1 MQISK
6 GRLGNF
12 LNEHCII
19 HVCCNAS
26 ENLKRVERPSFE
38 SLMVQ
43 GLRKIHCSGRAFVL
57 LPAESVNVSPRR
69 RVKINT
75 DRSSSLNQKL
85 PQMFD
90 VSSSLQIHVSDRPY
104 NSMSRTLGLTRA
116 TEIGS
121 RRLTT
126 NAENLSKKNENKNV
140 KKWIFKNNRL
150 YSEFFESFLRAT

>member
-1 MQISK
+1 MNK
-6 GRLGNF
+6 K
-12 LNEHCII
+12 HCKI

-43 GLRKIHCSGRAFVL
+43 GLRKIHCFGRAFVL
-57 LPAESVNVSPRR
+57 LPAESVNVSSRR
-69 RVKINT
+69 RVKNYT

-90 VSSSLQIHVSDRPY
+90 VSSSLQFHVSDRPY
-104 NSMSRTLGLTRA
+104 NSMSRTPGLTRA

-121 RRLTT
+121 RRLMT
-126 NAENLSKKNENKNV
+126 NVENLSKITENRV
-140 KKWIFKNNRL
+140 KKRIFKKGL
-150 YSEFFESFLRAT
+150 YSVF

>member
-1 MQISK
+1 M

-12 LNEHCII
+12 LNEHCKI

-43 GLRKIHCSGRAFVL
+43 GLRKIHCFGRAFVL

-69 RVKINT
+69 RAKINT

-90 VSSSLQIHVSDRPY
+90 VSSSLQFHVSDRPY

-121 RRLTT
+121 RRLTA
-126 NAENLSKKNENKNV
+126 NVENFPKNDE
-140 KKWIFKNNRL
+140 NNRKKVN
-150 YSEFFESFLRAT
+150 F